1 MRVLHYSPSFSG
13 LTVTFIYDYIMELE
27 RQGID
32 NHVVTQ
38 NRCNIED
45 RPFEKVSEISYP
57 GRWNLE
63 RIIRKIAL
71 KMKRERL
78 RIAAWPIL
86 RRQLKKV
93 IKKINP
99 DVIHAHFGPQGVVIA
114 QLAAEMNIPLVTTF
128 YGYDISRLKDKD
140 FWVNNY
146 QELWSKSA
154 AITVLS
160 KEMRNSIRSINAP
173 AEKSHII
180 HLSRDLSNFEYRKP
194 SGSLK
199 NFISVGRLTYK
210 KGHFNT
216 IDAFKNVVESGY
228 DVSLKII
235 GDGEL
240 RKNLEHYIKDQ
251 NIGDSI
257 KLLGALPN
265 MEVQQKMREA
275 DAFILCSKEAPD
287 GDKEGTPTVLVEA
300 QAVGLPCISTFHA
313 GIPEMI
319 PEENKRFLAEE
330 GNVPQIIEKI
340 QQLIDC
346 GTEEIE
352 QIALDGRK
360 KVESDFNLNTE
371 VSKIINL
378 YKEIS

>member
-1 MRVLHYSPSFSG
+1 
-13 LTVTFIYDYIMELE
+13 
-27 RQGID
+27 
-32 NHVVTQ
+32 
-38 NRCNIED
+38 
-45 RPFEKVSEISYP
+45 
-57 GRWNLE
+57 
-63 RIIRKIAL
+63 
-71 KMKRERL
+71 MKRERL